1 MNDSKKRL
9 ARTTRPA
16 GRRRDGAARP
26 RPVDP
31 ELHLAPPFA
40 LLVLAEPAPPPSTA
54 QPLSARTANP
64 LGVRPVTERHPGDRF
79 DT

>member
-9 ARTTRPA
+9 TRRTRPA
-16 GRRRDGAARP
+16 GRRRDAAARP

-40 LLVLAEPAPPPSTA
+40 LLRGGP
-54 QPLSARTANP
+54 R
-64 LGVRPVTERHPGDRF
+64 
-79 DT
+79 